1 MVAQPFTAYSISRP
15 LLESLEKKPFTGYV
29 AGIYKYSCNIIGDDG
44 RMITLALPSI
54 GNGPFSILIKVQTP
68 FAAITPKM
76 DVRAGH
82 YGLTVDNRLFI
93 NLEGV
98 DYWVPRLLQ
107 FPRSFHLKTSNAEL
121 LNDYTQWLEPL
132 NEISTDKIVKDK
144 LIARA
149 MELQQALSN
158 GNSIKRAVINLAGLG
173 FGLTPSGDDYLLGVM
188 ASLWLT
194 RNYIWTGRD
203 RPVGL

>member
-98 DYWVPRLLQ
+98 DY
-107 FPRSFHLKTSNAEL
+107 
-121 LNDYTQWLEPL
+121 
-132 NEISTDKIVKDK
+132 
-144 LIARA
+144 
-149 MELQQALSN
+149 
-158 GNSIKRAVINLAGLG
+158 
-173 FGLTPSGDDYLLGVM
+173 
-188 ASLWLT
+188 
-194 RNYIWTGRD
+194 
-203 RPVGL
+203 

>member
-1 MVAQPFTAYSISRP
+1 MVAQSFIAYSISRP

-54 GNGPFSILIKVQTP
+54 GNGPFSILINVQTP

-76 DVRAGH
+76 DVRADH

-93 NLEGV
+93 NLESV

-107 FPRSFHLKTSNAEL
+107 FPRSFHLKTTNAEL

-132 NEISTDKIVKDK
+132 NEISNDKIVKDK

-149 MELQQALSN
+149 MELQKALNN
-158 GNSIKRAVINLAGLG
+158 GNSIKRPVIN
-173 FGLTPSGDDYLLGVM
+173 
-188 ASLWLT
+188 
-194 RNYIWTGRD
+194 
-203 RPVGL
+203 